1 MTIQHLLYIP
11 TIFLLG
17 LVFGTM
23 INERAKGTMS
33 NAVIDLNGPFRYQTS
48 VKRLLQTFSIFLI
61 VFVITHMFPI
71 PFGSKVVSQLLGG
84 HEIFDKRPVFSSA
97 EVYEC
102 INLFSRAGVIAY
114 KRFTY
119 TIDVLFPAS
128 FFAFLWTF
136 ASFVS
141 ERRKISKY
149 VRNILIG
156 FPFFWF
162 ASDLIENV
170 VVFKI
175 LDSFPNQ
182 SEFLGNYLGLITTLK
197 FGLLTFSIFMPLLM
211 MLFARKNSDSV

>member
-17 LVFGTM
+17 LVFGAM
-23 INERAKGTMS
+23 INERAKGKMS
-33 NAVIDLNGPFRYQTS
+33 NAIIDSNVPFRYQTS
-48 VKRLLQTFSIFLI
+48 GKTLLQTFSIFLI

-71 PFGSKVVSQLLGG
+71 PFGSKVVKQLLG

-97 EVYEC
+97 EVYER
-102 INLFSRAGVIAY
+102 INLFSEAGVMTY

-141 ERRKISKY
+141 ERRKISKH
-149 VRNILIG
+149 VRNVLIG
-156 FPFFWF
+156 LPIFWV
-162 ASDLIENV
+162 ASDLIENAV
-170 VVFKI
+170 IFKI
-175 LDSFPNQ
+175 LDCLPNQ
-182 SEFLGNYLGLITTLK
+182 SEFLGNYLGLITALK
-197 FGLLTFSIFMPLLM
+197 FGLLAFSIFTPLLLI
-211 MLFARKNSDSV
+211 LFARKNTGSV